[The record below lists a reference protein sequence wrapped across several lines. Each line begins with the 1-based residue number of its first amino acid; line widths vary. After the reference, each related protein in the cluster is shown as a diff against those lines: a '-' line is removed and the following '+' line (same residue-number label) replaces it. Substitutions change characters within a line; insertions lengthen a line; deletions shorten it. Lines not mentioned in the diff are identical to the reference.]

1 MARFFAAS
9 RRISALLLI
18 FEVAA
23 CSTVDGD
30 GMTADG
36 IYDPFETQNRRVH
49 EFNRNVDQALLRP
62 TAVGYSSVIPDDI
75 EDRIVNFSRN
85 LQSPSIVVNSLLQ
98 GDVPGAGLGVVR
110 FAVNSVLGLAG
121 LFDAATDFG
130 IPQHETDF
138 GETLHVWGV
147 GEGAY
152 IELPLLGPS
161 NQRDTTG
168 LLVDFFTNPLSYVGL
183 DGPASYVSLGA
194 GVARGMSSRGR
205 YVDSVDGVLYG
216 SADSYSQARLI
227 ATQNRRFELG
237 QEDASAEID
246 PFALDTEGF

>member
-1 MARFFAAS
+1 MAFFL
-9 RRISALLLI
+9 SANRLVITLLLMLA
-18 FEVAA
+18 VAA

-30 GMTADG
+30 GMTPDG
-36 IYDPFETQNRRVH
+36 IYDPFENQNRRMH
-49 EFNRNVDQALLRP
+49 EFNRTVDQTLLRP
-62 TAVGYSSVIPDDI
+62 TAVGYSGVIPDEI
-75 EDRIVNFSRN
+75 EDSIVNFSRN

-98 GDVPGAGLGVVR
+98 GDIPGAGLGVIR
-110 FAVNSVLGLAG
+110 FGINSVLGLAG

-130 IPQHETDF
+130 VPQHATDF

-152 IELPLLGPS
+152 LELPLLGPS

-168 LLVDFFTNPLSYVGL
+168 MIVDFVTNPLSYVGL
-183 DGPASYVSLGA
+183 DGPAQYVSLGA
-194 GVARGMSSRGR
+194 GIARGISTRGR
-205 YVDSVDGVLYG
+205 YVDSVDGILYE
-216 SADSYSQARLI
+216 SADSYSQTRLI

-237 QEDASAEID
+237 QENASAEID

>member
-1 MARFFAAS
+1 MAFFLAAS
-9 RRISALLLI
+9 RRISALLVVLS
-18 FEVAA
+18 VSA
-23 CSTVDGD
+23 CSPVDGD
-30 GMTADG
+30 GMTPDG
-36 IYDPFETQNRRVH
+36 IYDPFEKQNRRMH
-49 EFNRNVDQALLRP
+49 AFNRTVDQALLRP
-62 TAVGYSSVIPDDI
+62 TAVGYSGVIPDGI
-75 EDRIVNFSRN
+75 EDSIVNFSRN

-98 GDVPGAGLGVVR
+98 GDVPGAGLGVIR
-110 FAVNSVLGLAG
+110 FGINSVLGLAG

-130 IPQHETDF
+130 LPQHETDF

-168 LLVDFFTNPLSYVGL
+168 KLVDFFTNPLSYVGL
-183 DGPASYVSLGA
+183 DGPAQYVSLGA
-194 GVARGMSSRGR
+194 GIARGMSTRGR
-205 YVDSVDGVLYG
+205 YVDSVDGVLYD
-216 SADSYSQARLI
+216 SADSYSQTRLI

-237 QEDASAEID
+237 QEDESAEID